1 MLFRFKKPKWRP
13 CSCCFSVSLCARP
26 MDLILRLEATPSE
39 ETTMRSNTTTLVLLG
54 FRAANVTRALMLR
67 FVAVNQNRPL
77 LVGRKLTAK
86 TSTWRV
92 WQQQPHS
99 SIHLEL
105 SRLLASMI
113 RSCQGALLDSSYFG
127 ARYRCCWY
135 QFSSSML
142 PPIMNK

>member
-1 MLFRFKKPKWRP
+1 
-13 CSCCFSVSLCARP
+13 

-92 WQQQPHS
+92 
-99 SIHLEL
+99 
-105 SRLLASMI
+105 
-113 RSCQGALLDSSYFG
+113 
-127 ARYRCCWY
+127 
-135 QFSSSML
+135 
-142 PPIMNK
+142 